1 MSPDFPDIPLAR
13 AIEHNA
19 ERYKQL
25 ATRLS
30 DSIVGF
36 QNWLTCLPGH
46 FNERTSSGASEGN
59 HKGKRLVI
67 AVASA
72 AGGKRQLNYAFV
84 DDKETAT
91 AAAAAEPKG
100 GWMPL
105 TGASVEVKREAIALF
120 PALLRRILMR
130 QRLEVERLESATE
143 AFDRFAERF
152 GVTDAARA

>member
-30 DSIVGF
+30 DNIVGF
-36 QNWLTCLPGH
+36 QNWLSCLPGH
-46 FNERTSSGASEGN
+46 FNERTSANADEGN
-59 HKGKRLVI
+59 HKRKRLVLSVI
-67 AVASA
+67 SA
-72 AGGKRQLNYAFV
+72 GGGKRQLNYAFI
-84 DDKETAT
+84 DEKESAT
-91 AAAAAEPKG
+91 GEPKG

-105 TGASVEVKREAIALF
+105 TGASVEIKREAIALF

-152 GVTDAARA
+152 GVTGTVSA